1 MLKLGGDN
9 MATETQDIFNKIKS
23 DIEQNKQVEN
33 IPYDVEMCDYIRGL
47 NKALEII
54 NFYLEK

>member
-33 IPYDVEMCDYIRGL
+33 IPYDAEMYDYIRGL

>member
-1 MLKLGGDN
+1 

>member
-1 MLKLGGDN
+1 

-33 IPYDVEMCDYIRGL
+33 IPYDAEMYDYIRGL

-54 NFYLEK
+54 NAYLEK

>member
-1 MLKLGGDN
+1 
-9 MATETQDIFNKIKS
+9 MATETQDILMKIKS

-33 IPYDVEMCDYIRGL
+33 IPYDVEMSDYIGGL

-54 NFYLEK
+54 NVYLEK